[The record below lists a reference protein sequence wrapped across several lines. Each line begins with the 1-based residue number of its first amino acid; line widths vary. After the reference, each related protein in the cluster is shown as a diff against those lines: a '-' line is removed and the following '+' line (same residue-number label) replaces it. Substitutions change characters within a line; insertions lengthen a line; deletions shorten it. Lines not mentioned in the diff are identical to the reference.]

1 MRKQLAILMAGAMA
15 LSLTACG
22 GSSTQQ
28 SGGSDT
34 QQEAAEGTSSGEAK
48 VFRISH
54 NFLSNQPLHAALQE
68 VAQNI
73 EERTNGQIK
82 FEIYENAQISNGVN
96 GVEQCVRGGD
106 LINVYD
112 ASCMGD
118 WVPDYNALVGPF
130 LYDTQEEYIELCKSD
145 WVKSLNEKAEEQGIK
160 VLALDYCF
168 GFRHIGTNRKA
179 ITSLEDMKGL
189 KIRVPQS
196 SLWVETFEALGASPT
211 AMGWS
216 EIYNGLQTNVIE
228 GMESS
233 LSDINDNQLG
243 EVLGYITETG
253 HFLGTASIQMSAE
266 QFNSLTPEQQQIME
280 EEFAKGA
287 AVNNELFDKANEEA
301 RVALEDLGIEFIEV
315 DREPFKEASKAYF
328 DNMDGLTEG
337 VYDTIMGELE
347 KIRAAQ

>member
-1 MRKQLAILMAGAMA
+1 MRKQLVILMAGAMA
-15 LSLTACG
+15 LLLAGCG
-22 GSSTQQ
+22 GSSGSSETQAEA
-28 SGGSDT
+28 GG
-34 QQEAAEGTSSGEAK
+34 ENAGSSGEAK

-68 VAQNI
+68 VVANI
-73 EERTNGQIK
+73 EERTNGELQ
-82 FEIYENAQISNGVN
+82 FEIYENAQIANGVD

-130 LYDTQEEYIELCKSD
+130 LYDTQEEYIELCKTD
-145 WVKSLNEKAEEQGIK
+145 WAQSLNAQAEEQGIK

-179 ITSLEDMKGL
+179 IRSLEDMKGL

-196 SLWVETFEALGASPT
+196 SLWVETFQALGASPT

-243 EVLGYITETG
+243 EVLSYITETG
-253 HFLGTASIQMSAE
+253 HFLGTASIQMSME
-266 QFNSLTPEQQQIME
+266 QFNALTPEQQQIME
-280 EEFAKGA
+280 EEFANGA
-287 AVNNELFDKANEEA
+287 ALNNELFDKANEEA
-301 RVALEDLGIEFIEV
+301 QAALEEMGIEFIEV

-328 DNMDGLTEG
+328 DNMDGLSEG
-337 VYDTIMGELE
+337 VYDTIMGELD